1 MIETRKHQF
10 FGFVV
15 ILLIIGFLQYFRKIL
30 NGHKFSKYGKFL
42 YIITMMTFVS
52 GIMFILYFTE
62 MNNILSFLIGL
73 FVATMSEHIAVLFLA
88 IGNNF
93 NVIAARIIQKYT
105 GINLEEELTGKR
117 GGEGE
122 HEESALQQAAPQ
134 QAASQSEEKQ
144 NTNTSDTK

>member
-105 GINLEEELTGKR
+105 GINLEDELTGKKSTDR
-117 GGEGE
+117 KT
-122 HEESALQQAAPQ
+122 QADQ
-134 QAASQSEEKQ
+134 TGSEEKQ

>member
-105 GINLEEELTGKR
+105 GINLEEELTGKKD
-117 GGEGE
+117 GD
-122 HEESALQQAAPQ
+122 AQQQAS
-134 QAASQSEEKQ
+134 SQPEEKQ
-144 NTNTSDTK
+144 STNTSDTK

>member
-73 FVATMSEHIAVLFLA
+73 FVATMSEHIALLFLA

-93 NVIAARIIQKYT
+93 NIIAARIIQKYT
-105 GINLEEELTGKR
+105 GINLEEELTGKTQA
-117 GGEGE
+117 GKTQADQSDS
-122 HEESALQQAAPQ
+122 EESK
-134 QAASQSEEKQ
+134 S
-144 NTNTSDTK
+144 TNTSDTK

>member
-73 FVATMSEHIAVLFLA
+73 FVATMSEHIAVLFMT

-93 NVIAARIIQKYT
+93 NVIAARVIQKYT
-105 GINLEEELTGKR
+105 GINLEEELTGKVSN
-117 GGEGE
+117 E
-122 HEESALQQAAPQ
+122 PQ
-134 QAASQSEEKQ
+134 SDEKQ
-144 NTNTSDTK
+144 STNTSDTK

>member
-1 MIETRKHQF
+1 
-10 FGFVV
+10 
-15 ILLIIGFLQYFRKIL
+15 
-30 NGHKFSKYGKFL
+30 
-42 YIITMMTFVS
+42 MMTFVS

-105 GINLEEELTGKR
+105 GINLEEELTGKSKL
-117 GGEGE
+117 G
-122 HEESALQQAAPQ
+122 
-134 QAASQSEEKQ
+134 ASQTDSEEKQ
-144 NTNTSDTK
+144 STNTSDTK

>member
-105 GINLEEELTGKR
+105 GINLEEELTGKKV
-117 GGEGE
+117 GD
-122 HEESALQQAAPQ
+122 AQQQ
-134 QAASQSEEKQ
+134 TASQSEEKQ
-144 NTNTSDTK
+144 STNTSDTK

>member
-15 ILLIIGFLQYFRKIL
+15 ILLIVGFLQYFRKIV
-30 NGHKFSKYGKFL
+30 NGHKFSKYGKLL
-42 YIITMMTFVS
+42 YIITMMTFVT

-73 FVATMSEHIAVLFLA
+73 FVATMSEHIAVLFMT

-93 NVIAARIIQKYT
+93 NTIAARVIQKYT
-105 GINLEEELTGKR
+105 GINLEEELSGK
-117 GGEGE
+117 GKEK
-122 HEESALQQAAPQ
+122 EENTPQ
-134 QAASQSEEKQ
+134 QAASPDEKQ
-144 NTNTSDTK
+144 DNNPSDTK

>member
-15 ILLIIGFLQYFRKIL
+15 ILLIIGFLQYFRKIV
-30 NGHKFSKYGKFL
+30 NGHKFSKYGKLL
-42 YIITMMTFVS
+42 YIITMLTFVT

-73 FVATMSEHIAVLFLA
+73 FVATMSEHIAILFMT

-93 NVIAARIIQKYT
+93 NIIVARIIQKYT
-105 GINLEEELTGKR
+105 GINLEKELNDRART
-117 GGEGE
+117 E
-122 HEESALQQAAPQ
+122 AAP
-134 QAASQSEEKQ
+134 EETHDNKPTD
-144 NTNTSDTK
+144 NK

>member
-15 ILLIIGFLQYFRKIL
+15 ILLIIGFLQYFRKIV
-30 NGHKFSKYGKFL
+30 NGHKFSKYGKLL
-42 YIITMMTFVS
+42 YIITMLTFVT

-73 FVATMSEHIAVLFLA
+73 FVATMSEHIAILFMT

-93 NVIAARIIQKYT
+93 NIIVARIIQKYT
-105 GINLEEELTGKR
+105 GINLEKELNDKAR
-117 GGEGE
+117 G
-122 HEESALQQAAPQ
+122 HDS
-134 QAASQSEEKQ
+134 SEEKHD
-144 NTNTSDTK
+144 NKPTDNK

>member
-15 ILLIIGFLQYFRKIL
+15 ILLIIGFLQYFRKIV
-30 NGHKFSKYGKFL
+30 NGHKFSKYGKLL
-42 YIITMMTFVS
+42 YIITMLTFVT

-73 FVATMSEHIAVLFLA
+73 FVATMSEHIAILFMT

-93 NVIAARIIQKYT
+93 NTIVARIIQKYT
-105 GINLEEELTGKR
+105 GINLEKELNDKAR
-117 GGEGE
+117 GND
-122 HEESALQQAAPQ
+122 ST
-134 QAASQSEEKQ
+134 EEKHD
-144 NTNTSDTK
+144 NKPTDNK

>member
-105 GINLEEELTGKR
+105 GINLEEELTGKK
-117 GGEGE
+117 EGD
-122 HEESALQQAAPQ
+122 AQQQ
-134 QAASQSEEKQ
+134 TASQSDEKQ
-144 NTNTSDTK
+144 STNTSDTK

>member
-105 GINLEEELTGKR
+105 GINLEEELTGKK
-117 GGEGE
+117 GGDA
-122 HEESALQQAAPQ
+122 SQQAAQQ
-134 QAASQSEEKQ
+134 QASSQSEEKQ
-144 NTNTSDTK
+144 STNTSDTK

>member
-105 GINLEEELTGKR
+105 GINLEEELTGKK
-117 GGEGE
+117 EGDA
-122 HEESALQQAAPQ
+122 HQ

-144 NTNTSDTK
+144 NTDTSDTK

>member
-105 GINLEEELTGKR
+105 GINLEDELTDKKSTDR
-117 GGEGE
+117 KT
-122 HEESALQQAAPQ
+122 QADQ
-134 QAASQSEEKQ
+134 TGSEEKQ

>member
-1 MIETRKHQF
+1 
-10 FGFVV
+10 
-15 ILLIIGFLQYFRKIL
+15 
-30 NGHKFSKYGKFL
+30 
-42 YIITMMTFVS
+42 MMTFVS
-52 GIMFILYFTE
+52 GIMFILYFIE

-105 GINLEEELTGKR
+105 GINLEEELTGKK
-117 GGEGE
+117 GGD
-122 HEESALQQAAPQ
+122 AQQQAS
-134 QAASQSEEKQ
+134 SQSEEKQ

>member
-105 GINLEEELTGKR
+105 GINLEEELTGKKS
-117 GGEGE
+117 GT
-122 HEESALQQAAPQ
+122 HQQAGKSE
-134 QAASQSEEKQ
+134 ASQSGSEEKQ

>member
-117 GGEGE
+117 GGD
-122 HEESALQQAAPQ
+122 AQQQAS
-134 QAASQSEEKQ
+134 SQSDEKQ
-144 NTNTSDTK
+144 STNTSDTK

>member
-105 GINLEEELTGKR
+105 GINLEDELTGKT
-117 GGEGE
+117 
-122 HEESALQQAAPQ
+122 QAGKT
-134 QAASQSEEKQ
+134 QADQSDSDEKQ
-144 NTNTSDTK
+144 SANISDTK

>member
-73 FVATMSEHIAVLFLA
+73 FVATMSEHIAVLFLT

-105 GINLEEELTGKR
+105 GINLEEELTGKPK
-117 GGEGE
+117 GEGE
-122 HEESALQQAAPQ
+122 NSHQ
-134 QAASQSEEKQ
+134 QAASKSEEKQ

>member
-30 NGHKFSKYGKFL
+30 NGHKFSKYGKML
-42 YIITMMTFVS
+42 YIITMITFVT

-73 FVATMSEHIAVLFLA
+73 FVATMSEHIAQLFLA

-93 NVIAARIIQKYT
+93 NTIVVRIIMKYT
-105 GINLEEELTGKR
+105 GINLEKELDSK
-117 GGEGE
+117 
-122 HEESALQQAAPQ
+122 
-134 QAASQSEEKQ
+134 K
-144 NTNTSDTK
+144 SDETKSLK